1 MALRRRVNKSFPCPI
16 CGKDTWCLVAKDGTD
31 AICPRTWSAKEIKG
45 RDGQFVGYYHKL
57 DGSVSVP
64 PPPPKPQKQRQI
76 DNFSVYASE
85 CHKRF
90 DMPELLAKSLGVGTK
105 SLVRLEVGIDGA
117 TYTFPMR
124 DGEGNIIGIHL
135 RSPMGRKWAVPGSK
149 NGLFIPH
156 GVYQGSTE
164 RLYIVEGPT
173 DCAALLDLGLN
184 AIGRAACMGQESMV
198 NQFLRR
204 RREVV
209 IIADNDESHQRPDG
223 SWFNP
228 GMDGARRLADAIL
241 PRCLRLCII
250 QPVGCKDVREWR
262 KKGLTAAILD
272 AIIQSKCWRQASVT

>member
-1 MALRRRVNKSFPCPI
+1 MKVRRRVNRQSPCPI
-16 CGKDTWCLVAKDGTD
+16 CGKTSWCLIAKDGTD

-76 DNFSVYASE
+76 NNFSVYASE

-90 DMPELLAKSLGVGTK
+90 DMPELLAKSLGVSTK

-124 DGEGNIIGIHL
+124 DGEGNIIGIRL
-135 RSPMGRKWAVPGSK
+135 RSPMGRKYAVPGSR

-228 GMDGARRLADAIL
+228 GIEGAERLAAAIL
-241 PRCLRLCII
+241 PRCVRLCVIKPI
-250 QPVGCKDVREWR
+250 GCKDVRQWR
-262 KKGLTAAILD
+262 QNGLTVD
-272 AIIQSKCWRQASVT
+272 ALEAVISSKRWRQWEV